1 MIPRV
6 LAWCGVLLVAYLG
19 YQFSAAWRNPWDAAI
34 AKPAGI
40 TEFVGGLPTYQGCG
54 EKCE

>member
-6 LAWCGVLLVAYLG
+6 LAWCGVLLVAFLG
-19 YQFSAAWRNPWDAAI
+19 YQFAAAWRNPWDAAI